1 MHKIEAARDVAARLT
16 EAERAIDEA
25 LRTGAD
31 LLSRMAVARREVG
44 LSAVVGGAAF
54 ERSASALTALTVAR
68 AETAACHDALSRA
81 QVRAGLGAV
90 ATGEGSKDPPPTS
103 GLAYAI
109 SDHDGEVRPLRR
121 A

>member
-1 MHKIEAARDVAARLT
+1 MDKIAAAHDVAARLT

-31 LLSRMAVARREVG
+31 LLSRLAVARHEVG

-54 ERSASALTALTVAR
+54 ERSAAALTALAAAR
-68 AETAACHDALSRA
+68 AETVACHDALAKA
-81 QVRAGLGAV
+81 QVRAGLGAT
-90 ATGEGSKDPPPTS
+90 AAGEGSKDPPPTS
-103 GLAYAI
+103 RLAEAAPE
-109 SDHDGEVRPLRR
+109 GEVRRLRS

>member
-1 MHKIEAARDVAARLT
+1 MDKIQAAREVASRLT

-54 ERSASALTALTVAR
+54 ERSAAALTALATAR
-68 AETAACHDALSRA
+68 TETAACHDALAIA
-81 QVRAGLGAV
+81 QVRAGLGAT

-103 GLAYAI
+103 RLADPA
-109 SDHDGEVRPLRR
+109 GEGAVPRLRS